1 MNIEELTNTLDD
13 LPKRLH
19 DLYGFEIL
27 GGGDTGRP
35 PRLQIGRAV
44 RGIYAIILIDPG
56 FQVSVSD
63 SDVVFNNSECSVTI
77 NNKIY
82 NVQITNIT

>member
-1 MNIEELTNTLDD
+1 MSTEELTNILDD

-19 DLYGFEIL
+19 DLYRFEIL

-44 RGIYAIILIDPG
+44 RGTYAIILVDPG
-56 FQVSVSD
+56 LQVRVSND
-63 SDVVFNNSECSVTI
+63 NVVFSNSECNVAI
-77 NNKIY
+77 DNNQY
-82 NVQITNIT
+82 HVQISNI

>member
-1 MNIEELTNTLDD
+1 MSVEELTNTLDD

-35 PRLQIGRAV
+35 SRLQIGRAV
-44 RGIYAIILIDPG
+44 RGIYATILIDPG
-56 FQVSVSD
+56 FQVRVS
-63 SDVVFNNSECSVTI
+63 SEDVVFSNNECNVTI
-77 NNKIY
+77 NNKTY
-82 NVQITNIT
+82 HVQISNA

>member
-1 MNIEELTNTLDD
+1 MSTEELTDTLDD
-13 LPKRLH
+13 LSKRLH

-44 RGIYAIILIDPG
+44 RGTYATILIDPG
-56 FQVSVSD
+56 LRVSVQEHR
-63 SDVVFNNSECSVTI
+63 VVFSNIESSVTI
-77 NNKIY
+77 NRNSY
-82 NVQITNIT
+82 HVQITTH

>member
-1 MNIEELTNTLDD
+1 MSTEELTDTLDD

-44 RGIYAIILIDPG
+44 RGTYATILIDPG
-56 FQVSVSD
+56 LKVSVQEHQ
-63 SDVVFNNSECSVTI
+63 VVFSNIESSVTI
-77 NNKIY
+77 NRNSY
-82 NVQITNIT
+82 HVQITTH

>member
-1 MNIEELTNTLDD
+1 MSIEELTNTLDD

-35 PRLQIGRAV
+35 SRLQIGRAV
-44 RGIYAIILIDPG
+44 RGIYATILIDPG
-56 FQVSVSD
+56 FQVDVHHFR
-63 SDVVFNNSECSVTI
+63 VVFSNAEYNVTI
-77 NNKIY
+77 DNKVY
-82 NVQITNIT
+82 NVQISNA

>member
-1 MNIEELTNTLDD
+1 MNVEELTNTLDD

-44 RGIYAIILIDPG
+44 RGIYATILIDPG
-56 FQVSVSD
+56 FQVRVS
-63 SDVVFNNSECSVTI
+63 SENVVFNNNECNVTI
-77 NNKIY
+77 SNNHY
-82 NVQITNIT
+82 HVQISNA

>member
-1 MNIEELTNTLDD
+1 MSTEELTNILDD

-44 RGIYAIILIDPG
+44 RGTYAIILVDPG
-56 FQVSVSD
+56 LQVRVSY
-63 SDVVFNNSECSVTI
+63 SGVVFSNSECNVTI
-77 NNKIY
+77 DNKVY
-82 NVQITNIT
+82 HVQISNI

>member
-1 MNIEELTNTLDD
+1 MSTEELNNTLDD

-19 DLYGFEIL
+19 DLYGFEIM

-44 RGIYAIILIDPG
+44 RGTYATILIDPG
-56 FQVSVSD
+56 LKVSVQEHQ
-63 SDVVFNNSECSVTI
+63 VVFTSTESCVTI
-77 NNKIY
+77 SRTSY
-82 NVQITNIT
+82 YVEITTN

>member
-1 MNIEELTNTLDD
+1 MSAEELTETLDD
-13 LPKRLH
+13 LSKRMH

-44 RGIYAIILIDPG
+44 RGTYATILIDPG
-56 FQVSVSD
+56 LEVSVHPSEI
-63 SDVVFNNSECSVTI
+63 VFKNAQTSVTI
-77 NNKIY
+77 NRTKY
-82 NVQITNIT
+82 HVKLSDS

>member
-1 MNIEELTNTLDD
+1 MSLEDLTNKLDD

-19 DLYGFEIL
+19 DLYGFELL

-44 RGIYAIILIDPG
+44 RGIYATILIDPG
-56 FQVSVSD
+56 LQVHVSN
-63 SDVVFNNSECSVTI
+63 SCVVFSNTECSVTI
-77 NNKIY
+77 SNKTYHVEIS
-82 NVQITNIT
+82 NA

>member
-1 MNIEELTNTLDD
+1 MSAEELTHTLDD
-13 LPKRLH
+13 LPKRMH

-44 RGIYAIILIDPG
+44 RGTYATILIDPG
-56 FQVSVSD
+56 LEVNVTPS
-63 SDVVFNNSECSVTI
+63 SVTFSNAESI
-77 NNKIY
+77 VTISRNEY
-82 NVQITNIT
+82 HVQIANR

>member
-1 MNIEELTNTLDD
+1 MTTEELTSTLDD

-19 DLYGFEIL
+19 DLYGFELL

-44 RGIYAIILIDPG
+44 RGIYATILIDPG
-56 FQVSVSD
+56 LQVHVSD
-63 SDVVFNNSECSVTI
+63 SCVVFNNSECNVTI
-77 NNKIY
+77 DNKTY
-82 NVQITNIT
+82 HVQISNA